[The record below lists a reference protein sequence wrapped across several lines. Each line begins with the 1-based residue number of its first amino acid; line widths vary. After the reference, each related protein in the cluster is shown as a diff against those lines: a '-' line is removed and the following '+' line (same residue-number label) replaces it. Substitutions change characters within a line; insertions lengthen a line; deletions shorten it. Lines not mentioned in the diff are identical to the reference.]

1 MSQNNNIS
9 PDLDIFLVQ
18 KIVPL
23 NAEKRSLRPSKRCL
37 EIPLGSRRMGIPL
50 EKLGELG
57 RATRGS
63 HERWQ

>member
-9 PDLDIFLVQ
+9 PDLDFFFFAR

-23 NAEKRSLRPSKRCL
+23 NAEKCSLRPSKRCL

-50 EKLGELG
+50 EKLGELA
-57 RATRGS
+57 RARGS